1 MGSKGQPQDGS
12 RQRLDKWLFFARM
25 VKSRSIAQAYVQ
37 SGNVRV
43 NDAPVRQPSHMVK
56 PGDRLAISFERM
68 DRILVV
74 KAAGERRGPYEE
86 ARLLY
91 DDLTPPREETKRL
104 TALEQAMREP
114 GSGRP
119 TKKDRRAMDKFI
131 SESGEGFE

>member
-1 MGSKGQPQDGS
+1 MGSKEQPQDGS

-119 TKKDRRAMDKFI
+119 TKKERRAIDKFI
-131 SESGEGFE
+131 SESGESFE